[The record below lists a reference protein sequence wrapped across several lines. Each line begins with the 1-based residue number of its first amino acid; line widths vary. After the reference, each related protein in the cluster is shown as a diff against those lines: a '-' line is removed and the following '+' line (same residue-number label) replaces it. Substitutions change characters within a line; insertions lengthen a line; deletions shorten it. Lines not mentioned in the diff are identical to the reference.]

1 MSIPLDRLY
10 HYIHAIAEQVRGNYV
25 LIYRFWPHGS
35 KNIEDLTVL
44 FEYGGDYAMPMAR
57 TYPQIVCHDQE
68 PLDYDFYQSSIV
80 DGDSEWIKE
89 YLDGID
95 MSFGQPQNLR
105 VDTKNIYD
113 KCILLHSEQQ
123 STNVQKYQD
132 SHFIPVYY
140 WAHAIIALDWFRF
153 AKHIDIKPNK
163 LQKQFLIYNRAW
175 AGTREYRLK
184 FVELLQQHNLV
195 DDCQTSFNPIDP
207 EHNVHYTA
215 HEFKNTAFKPDHIQ
229 DTLTTTAAPSC
240 SSADFTVEDYAN
252 TKFEVVLETLFDDSR
267 IQLTEKILRP
277 IACGHPFILASTPGS
292 LAYLRDY
299 GFRTFGGI
307 VDESYDSEPDPVARL
322 NLIVAAMKTITEWT
336 PEQQLFN
343 QVKIKE
349 ITNYNKQHFFSE
361 QFFNSIIDEL
371 KCNLTMA
378 FATLED
384 TNTSKTFIEYR
395 KKCNNILL
403 ATVDPAK
410 YKINQDRRKLSKH
423 QLMLVLFKA
432 RSYYNQYL
440 KSLKE

>member
-10 HYIHAIAEQVRGNYV
+10 HYIHDIAEQVRGNYV
-25 LIYRFWPHGS
+25 LIYRFTPHGS

-44 FEYGGDYAMPMAR
+44 FEHDGNYSLPTAR
-57 TYPQIVCHDQE
+57 MYPQIVCHDQE

-80 DGDSEWIKE
+80 NRDIEWISK
-89 YLDGID
+89 YIDGID
-95 MSFGQPQNLR
+95 MSFVQPQNLR
-105 VDTKNIYD
+105 VYSDNIYD
-113 KCILLHSEQQ
+113 KCILLHSEQR
-123 STNVQKYQD
+123 SINVQKYQD
-132 SHFIPVYY
+132 SHFIPVYH

-153 AKHIDIKPNK
+153 AKHVDIKPNK

-229 DTLTTTAAPSC
+229 DTLTTTTAPSC
-240 SSADFTVEDYAN
+240 SSADFNMDDYAN
-252 TKFEVVLETLFDDSR
+252 TKFEVVLETLFDDNR

-277 IACGHPFILASTPGS
+277 IACGHPFILASTLGS

-299 GFRTFGGI
+299 GFRTFDGI
-307 VDESYDSEPDPVARL
+307 VDESYDSEPDPVVRL

-343 QVKIKE
+343 QAKIKE

-361 QFFNSIIDEL
+361 QFFNSIVDEL
-371 KCNLTMA
+371 KYNLQYA

-384 TNTSKTFIEYR
+384 TNTSKTFIELR

-403 ATVDPAK
+403 ATIDSAK
-410 YKINQDRRKLSKH
+410 YKINQDRRSK
-423 QLMLVLFKA
+423 QLLIPVLLKA
-432 RSYYNQYL
+432 RSYYNRYL
-440 KSLKE
+440 KLLKE